1 MRLKQKEGER
11 GEFSLFKDKTVSFH
25 PPLLGG
31 IQSPC
36 SKAAPGVPWRSEA
49 VYIANIFVSRYG
61 KEEGWGGNKWVLR
74 KILRKKKCKL
84 FLGFGKPQV
93 LACGFRTLQVEIA
106 AYKKKKHVLVK
117 PPPRSP
123 WLILEGASACFCRQ
137 GKVKVSSAAGG
148 ALCPLLCRH
157 FSQISG
163 HAEGL
168 LQRVG
173 FHHCNGYKKKAPAGF
188 GQVWG

>member
-36 SKAAPGVPWRSEA
+36 SKAIAAPGVPWRSEA

-74 KILRKKKCKL
+74 KILRKKNVSCSWD
-84 FLGFGKPQV
+84 LGN
-93 LACGFRTLQVEIA
+93 
-106 AYKKKKHVLVK
+106 H
-117 PPPRSP
+117 RSLP
-123 WLILEGASACFCRQ
+123 
-137 GKVKVSSAAGG
+137 VVSGPS
-148 ALCPLLCRH
+148 RW
-157 FSQISG
+157 
-163 HAEGL
+163 
-168 LQRVG
+168 
-173 FHHCNGYKKKAPAGF
+173 K
-188 GQVWG
+188 